1 MIEVRDLSVK
11 YGAVEALRGVTLTA
25 QPGHTTAIL
34 GANGAGKSSLLR
46 AISGISPVTGGE
58 IRLNSQAIQ
67 NVPPEKRS
75 QLGLAHAMEGRRIFK
90 QLTVHENLELAW
102 SFGARKVDMNEG
114 IREVYERFPILKE
127 KSAIASGLL
136 SGGQQQML
144 ILSCATIR
152 NPTHLLLDEPSLGLA
167 PIIVNQ
173 IYDFIAGFARDTG
186 ATVVIAEQM
195 ATMALKVST
204 YGYVLRGGRVVVDG
218 ESKELLRNGIAETL
232 SASYL

>member
-1 MIEVRDLSVK
+1 MIEVRDLSVR
-11 YGAVEALRGVTLTA
+11 YGAVEALRGITLTA
-25 QPGHTTAIL
+25 QPGHTTAVL

-58 IRLNSQAIQ
+58 ILLNSKAIQ
-67 NVPPEKRS
+67 TVPPEKRS

-90 QLTVHENLELAW
+90 QLAVHENLELAW
-102 SFGARKVDMNEG
+102 SFGARKIDLQKG
-114 IREVYERFPILKE
+114 IREVYDRFPILGE
-127 KSAIASGLL
+127 KSTTAGGLL

-173 IYDFIAGFARDTG
+173 IYDFIASFARDTG
-186 ATVVIAEQM
+186 ATVIIAEQM
-195 ATMALKVST
+195 ATMALKVSN
-204 YGYVLRGGRVVVDG
+204 YGYVLRGGKVVVDG

-232 SASYL
+232 SSSYL